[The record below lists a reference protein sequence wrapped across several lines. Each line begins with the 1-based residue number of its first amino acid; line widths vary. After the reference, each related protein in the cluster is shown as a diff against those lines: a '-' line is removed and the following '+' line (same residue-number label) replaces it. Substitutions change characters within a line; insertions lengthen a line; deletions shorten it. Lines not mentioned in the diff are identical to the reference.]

1 MPRLSLLKLEWTPPL
16 FTTIVYVIV
25 SQNKVINI
33 KSLDIK
39 VDLVVTSGSG
49 GFENNSLVWLKDAHF
64 PGMGIV
70 YKRHHSQVCQ
80 EPSSINGRITFKPK
94 VITIKKRPNWK
105 ISANFI
111 LHI

>member
-1 MPRLSLLKLEWTPPL
+1 M
-16 FTTIVYVIV
+16 
-25 SQNKVINI
+25 
-33 KSLDIK
+33 
-39 VDLVVTSGSG
+39 TSGSG

-94 VITIKKRPNWK
+94 VITIKTTELK
-105 ISANFI
+105 NFSK
-111 LHI
+111 LHITHLELKEVKTP